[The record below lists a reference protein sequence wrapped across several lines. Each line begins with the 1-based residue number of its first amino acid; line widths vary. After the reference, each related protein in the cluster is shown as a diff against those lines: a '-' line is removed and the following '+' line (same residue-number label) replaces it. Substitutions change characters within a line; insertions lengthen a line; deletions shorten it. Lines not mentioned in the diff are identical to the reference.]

1 MLNTIETIKIKLDDS
16 IKQLCEVSWMFTNN
30 ASRDFTRTRKL
41 PPEKIIRM
49 LLCMEGKSMNNEI
62 VRYFNYNPDFA
73 TASAFIQ
80 QRRKFNEFALPALFD
95 LFVKK
100 TDAEKI
106 YKGYRLL
113 AADGSDVQVPTNPNE
128 PNSYFEGS
136 NGQKPYSLLHL
147 DAVYDLLRHTYV
159 DANVCGG
166 RNKDETGALCS
177 MVDRSGLTNAIIIA
191 DRGYESYNLMAHIQ
205 EKGWKFLIRIK
216 DTHSNGIAAGLILPN
231 TDEFDVSFNMKLTR
245 RQTSETKKLLKNK
258 NEYKLIPAKSR
269 FDYLSVTN
277 HKYDP
282 LTFYTLPF
290 RVVRIKISQSTY
302 ETVVTNLDAAIF
314 PPYELKKLYAMRW
327 GIETSF
333 RELKHTV
340 GLLHFHA
347 KKVEFIIQEIFARL
361 IMYNFTELIT
371 SHVVIQK
378 SNRKYPCK
386 VNFSV
391 AVQVCRQF
399 LRGNVSPPDVE
410 AVLGRNVS
418 VIRTGRN
425 NPRNLT
431 PKTAVSFLYRV
442 A

>member
-1 MLNTIETIKIKLDDS
+1 MLNPIETIRIKLDDS
-16 IKQLCEVSWMFTNN
+16 IKQLCEVSWMFTNTP
-30 ASRDFTRTRKL
+30 SRDFTRTRKL

-62 VRYFNYNPDFA
+62 VRYFNYSPDFA

-100 TDAEKI
+100 TDAEKR

-113 AADGSDVQVPTNPNE
+113 AADGSDIQVPTNPNE

-147 DAVYDLLRHTYV
+147 DAVYDLLRHTYI
-159 DANVCGG
+159 DANVSGG
-166 RNKDETGALCS
+166 RDKDETGALCS
-177 MVDRSGLTNAIIIA
+177 MVDRSEITNAIIIA
-191 DRGYESYNLMAHIQ
+191 DRGYENFNLMAHIQ

-216 DTHSNGIAAGLILPN
+216 DIHSNGIASALILP
-231 TDEFDVSFNMKLTR
+231 DSEEFDVTFNMKLTR
-245 RQTSETKKLLKNK
+245 RQTLEVKNLLKDK
-258 NEYKLIPAKSR
+258 NDYKLISSTQR
-269 FDYLSVTN
+269 FDYLSNTN
-277 HKYDP
+277 QKHDP
-282 LTFYTLPF
+282 LSFYSIPF
-290 RVVRIKISQSTY
+290 RVVRFKISQSTY
-302 ETVVTNLDAAIF
+302 ETVITNLDATAF
-314 PPYELKKLYAMRW
+314 LPCELKKLYAMRW

-378 SNRKYPCK
+378 SDRNHPCK

-391 AVQVCRQF
+391 AVQICRQF
-399 LRGNVSPPDVE
+399 FRGNVSPPDVE
-410 AVLGRNVS
+410 AVLCRNVS

-425 NPRNLT
+425 NPRKLIT
-431 PKTAVSFLYRV
+431 KTVVSFLYRV